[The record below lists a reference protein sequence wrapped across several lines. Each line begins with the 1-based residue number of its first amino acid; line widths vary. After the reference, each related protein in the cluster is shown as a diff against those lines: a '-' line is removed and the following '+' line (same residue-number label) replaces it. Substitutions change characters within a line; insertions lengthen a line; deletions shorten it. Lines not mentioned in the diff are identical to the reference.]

1 MSKITKRT
9 SLILIRM
16 SKCQKNKYAAGGKCG
31 AMSNSAGGK
40 CGADGG
46 LSALIA
52 SREKQDALLF
62 SNTTTTATT
71 TTTTTTEQKAIVPHK
86 TATKSDIDTVLEGDF

>member
-1 MSKITKRT
+1 MSKIIKRI

-31 AMSNSAGGK
+31 AMSGGK
-40 CGADGG
+40 CGEVSNSAGANGD

-52 SREKQDALLF
+52 SREKQDALLL
-62 SNTTTTATT
+62 SNTTI
-71 TTTTTTEQKAIVPHK
+71 TEKKAIVPHK
-86 TATKSDIDTVLEGDF
+86 TATKSDIDTVLDGDF